1 MKVGL
6 KLVNYLKGFDNGP
19 VYNEKYL
26 KTKVKSYEEKISA
39 NFHNNKI
46 PKEGSQCVYLSVV
59 LINYVFGTVKNY
71 YPQVFLEESKD
82 IVKKII
88 TLRF

>member
-1 MKVGL
+1 MKFGL

-26 KTKVKSYEEKISA
+26 KIKVKSYE
-39 NFHNNKI
+39 
-46 PKEGSQCVYLSVV
+46 
-59 LINYVFGTVKNY
+59 NYVFGTVKNY

>member
-1 MKVGL
+1 MKFGL

-19 VYNEKYL
+19 VYIEKYL
-26 KTKVKSYEEKISA
+26 KTKVKFYEEKISA

-46 PKEGSQCVYLSVV
+46 KKEGSQCVCLSVV

-71 YPQVFLEESKD
+71 YL
-82 IVKKII
+82 
-88 TLRF
+88 